1 MLRKPSRKNPRD
13 YDAYKEFRIQVLKR
27 DGFRCQMPDCK
38 STIRLQVHHIIR
50 HADSVH
56 GRLNTGNAITLCT
69 HHHKIVTSSEG
80 HYKKLFFQIAQQN
93 QIEYDKR
100 RNKNE

>member
-27 DGFRCQMPDCK
+27 DGFRCQMPNCK
-38 STIRLQVHHIIR
+38 CKTNLQVHHIVR

-80 HYKKLFFQIAQQN
+80 HYKALFFRIAQENEEKYQ
-93 QIEYDKR
+93 KR
-100 RNKNE
+100 KKK